1 MNRRFWKLES
11 NQTSYLPASKR
22 LAALFCASSLLVFSA
37 TSCGLVEMRDAT
49 SEIRS
54 REESAAPT
62 LQQAERYSVVAD
74 EPETETVPE
83 TEAVPAEPQKRLS
96 LAAAGGVIIDEAIC
110 NDAASRAMEGK
121 QYSFLTMYSSIY
133 PLVQNVD
140 MSLVT
145 LHSPAAD
152 VDVFGTSTET
162 YTNMPIDSVIALQ
175 DLGFDVV
182 NVAGTERLVCG
193 ADGLNSTIENVRETG
208 VMQIG
213 AYKDDID
220 AGDVRV
226 LETDGVRVAFVAF
239 TENANSD
246 TDGLVLHDLTDAPA
260 AASLITYADLVSDV
274 VVVSVTWDNSMESSV
289 RAEQRNACQMLTE
302 AGADVI
308 VGTDGLGLQ
317 TAEWLTA
324 EDGTRTFVAYSLG
337 NLMAT
342 GTDVESVLS
351 GLLTLDVVVGEEG
364 SATLENV
371 KILPL
376 VEHHNS
382 DGSEYQISEF
392 SKYTADLVAVHGV
405 EDLSLEAMQTIIN
418 GIIPAEYS
426 ANNNE

>member
-1 MNRRFWKLES
+1 MKRRFWKLES
-11 NQTSYLPASKR
+11 NKTSYLPASKR

-37 TSCGLVEMRDAT
+37 ASCGLVEMRDAT

-54 REESAAPT
+54 REETSAPT
-62 LQQAERYSVVAD
+62 LQQAERYSEV
-74 EPETETVPE
+74 ETNPE
-83 TEAVPAEPQKRLS
+83 TEAAPETEVLPEENKPKIS
-96 LAAAGGVIIDEAIC
+96 LAVAGGVTIDEAIC

-121 QYSFLTMYSSIY
+121 QYSFLTMYSNIY
-133 PLVQNVD
+133 PLVQNAD
-140 MSLVT
+140 MAMVT

-152 VDVFGTSTET
+152 VDTYGISSET
-162 YTNMPIDSVIALQ
+162 YTNMPADSLKALQ
-175 DLGFDVV
+175 DLGFDVI
-182 NVAGTERLVCG
+182 NVAGVSRLVCG
-193 ADGLNSTIENVRETG
+193 VGGLRSTIENVCETG

-226 LETDGVRVAFVAF
+226 MEAEGVRVAYVAF

-274 VVVSVTWDNSMESSV
+274 VVVNVTWDNGTESSV
-289 RAEQRNACQMLTE
+289 RAEQRAACQMLAE

-308 VGTDGLGLQ
+308 VGTDGRGLQ

-351 GLLTLDVVVGEEG
+351 GMLTLDVVAGENG
-364 SATLENV
+364 DTTLENV
-371 KILPL
+371 RILPL
-376 VEHHNS
+376 VEHHNA
-382 DGSEYQISEF
+382 DGTGYQITEV
-392 SKYTADLVAVHGV
+392 SKYAADMAAAHGV
-405 EDLSLEAMQTIIN
+405 EGLTSEALQSVVN
-418 GIIPAEYS
+418 GIIPAAYLTDS
-426 ANNNE
+426 NG